1 MACTFLPTVEHAR
14 AAASG
19 FATKRRSLNIRL
31 TVFSACFRSRCETV
45 TKSCS
50 KTENDKN
57 IFHIML
63 LPVGTR
69 KRDGNEC

>member
-19 FATKRRSLNIRL
+19 FATKRRSLNMRL
-31 TVFSACFRSRCETV
+31 TVFSACFHSRCETV

-50 KTENDKN
+50 ETENDKKT
-57 IFHIML
+57 FHIMPL
-63 LPVGTR
+63 YVGTSE
-69 KRDGNEC
+69 RDGNEC